1 MLAGAFFAAFLVA
14 DFLTAFFA
22 VAIALVLVSS
32 LVHALNR
39 LKAANCRGGTDD
51 YREYPEER
59 SAPAVEPAPPA
70 VVLPV
75 VEERRQR
82 VLAELVGTFAAG
94 RVTQLLEKSVAARI
108 RLGLVEQRGSSLGD
122 ISSRSADVISSG
134 GVSAVDGSAP
144 SDSTTVTSSGM
155 SNAGA
160 SSATISE
167 VGSSPASG
175 PGRT

>member
-1 MLAGAFFAAFLVA
+1 MA

-94 RVTQLLEKSVAARI
+94 RVTQLLEKASLLAS
-108 RLGLVEQRGSSLGD
+108 GSGSSNNGVR
-122 ISSRSADVISSG
+122 RSAISPQ
-134 GVSAVDGSAP
+134 DP
-144 SDSTTVTSSGM
+144 PT
-155 SNAGA
+155 
-160 SSATISE
+160 
-167 VGSSPASG
+167 
-175 PGRT
+175 